1 MYVHDYYKHP
11 LYALFYAFKIFLK
24 IIRLLNSKTPC
35 EYFLLWQI
43 LFKISIKLGSILFA
57 QHQGPQLI
65 NYFHQSP
72 KMHFKL

>member
-1 MYVHDYYKHP
+1 MYMIIINTSFMHFFMHQN
-11 LYALFYAFKIFLK
+11 FFLK
-24 IIRLLNSKTPC
+24 IIKLLNFKTPC
-35 EYFLLWQI
+35 EYFLVWQN

-57 QHQGPQLI
+57 QHQGSQLI